1 MIRIALQMLW
11 HKPAR
16 FVFTAFG
23 MATLFF
29 LSVAQVGLMVGWIN
43 TISAI
48 IRHAEVDVWVMA
60 EQTPSFDYGTAIPR
74 QRLYQVRSVEGV
86 AWAEAM
92 LMAWNIWQRPD
103 GRRVNVEMVGLDD
116 SNVGGPW
123 RMTAG
128 KVEDVHLPDSVIVD
142 EMFVDALG
150 VRGLGDEV
158 ELIGDRAIVRGLS
171 RQVRTFTASPFV
183 FTSIRSA
190 IRYDKR
196 YQQDEITYVMARR
209 APGHSPEQLADAI
222 RREVPSVE
230 ALTSDQ
236 FARRSVT
243 YWMLE
248 TGIGITIILTA
259 VLGMLVSSVVGSQT
273 LFGVTNDHLQNYA
286 TLLAVGFSR
295 GQLLAC
301 RATERT
307 PIPLEM
313 TPEVFVGV
321 LAASALGSL
330 MGSLLSLK
338 AVWSIDPVAVFRG

>member
-1 MIRIALQMLW
+1 LDRCGGNRRNPGDL
-11 HKPAR
+11 R
-16 FVFTAFG
+16 GNSFG
-23 MATLFF
+23 P
-29 LSVAQVGLMVGWIN
+29 QDDRRGWKN
-43 TISAI
+43 
-48 IRHAEVDVWVMA
+48 E
-60 EQTPSFDYGTAIPR
+60 R

-116 SNVGGPW
+116 SNVGAPW

-196 YQQDEITYVMARR
+196 YQHDEITYVMAHPG
-209 APGHSPEQLADAI
+209 PGHSAERLADAI
-222 RREVPSVE
+222 RREVPSIE

-236 FARRSVT
+236 FARRSVI

-295 GQLLAC
+295 GQLLGCVLVQSVLLTGLGALLGSGAFYLAC

-313 TPEVFVGV
+313 TPGVFAGV

-330 MGSLLSLK
+330 LGSLLSLK
-338 AVWSIDPVAVFRG
+338 AVWSIDPVRVFR